1 MWIVKSLDPWDLL
14 QPNTFAVPEV
24 VCLSQST
31 YPGEGCRSG
40 RPSNSEPSLLSFP
53 GAEITGAASTSS
65 SSSYYQRSGSL
76 WSPHCLQACRCL
88 SQQCWGCKQQYSAFK
103 CNFHLACFQD
113 KILLIHTPPSLESFF
128 LRQCVSQASLVLT
141 VVKPY
146 WPPTIDNF
154 LPCPPQPPI

>member
-53 GAEITGAASTSS
+53 VLRLQVRRVHHHHLHITKDP
-65 SSSYYQRSGSL
+65 GSL